1 MTETIMLRGP
11 FMWGTDMMRIV
22 NRTSKIHHIQLHS
35 QRYRN
40 VGNTYTM
47 LMKIQMQQ
55 FSFFFFSS
63 ANGKCSCRS
72 ISKEMQARS
81 LSLALGLCQTQFQSN
96 LEHKD
101 AKRTMLGLWESTA
114 LKSCGKEQEFFFL
127 ANVIIFNIS
136 GASVVPT

>member
-55 FSFFFFSS
+55 FSFFFFPQQMVN
-63 ANGKCSCRS
+63 AAAEVYPKRCKLDPLVWRWVY
-72 ISKEMQARS
+72 ARPNFR
-81 LSLALGLCQTQFQSN
+81 A
-96 LEHKD
+96 
-101 AKRTMLGLWESTA
+101 
-114 LKSCGKEQEFFFL
+114 
-127 ANVIIFNIS
+127 I
-136 GASVVPT
+136 